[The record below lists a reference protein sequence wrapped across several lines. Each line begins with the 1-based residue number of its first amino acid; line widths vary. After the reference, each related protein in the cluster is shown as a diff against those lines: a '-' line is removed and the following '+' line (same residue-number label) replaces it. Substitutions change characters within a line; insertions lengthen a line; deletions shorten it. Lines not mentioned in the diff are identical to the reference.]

1 MDGRLSQWKEL
12 KIWEVET
19 DEALHAK
26 IFSVLEHTP
35 EVSDADMILFLNGGD
50 KEKLL
55 FEGAASVSMDA
66 AEPEVIRLKEKDV
79 YNLVGTDIFAI
90 AYAKELTKDAGNLN
104 TLLPAMR
111 GFEWACRLA
120 EYTEK
125 CVAVSC
131 CGDQFGSRLQKLE
144 KAQQDGKLQDR
155 AVPDTG
161 TAQPE
166 QSAYTCAYII
176 RRHLKRLTALGIM
189 DQVFQQFC
197 AYMQQIGAFSKF
209 QQVMNRFLSDEA
221 EYVKIARQTAP
232 FVVLRGDETC
242 YGVLQ
247 NFADDLSE
255 ALIRQ
260 GEAVVKVG
268 GWFSEYEKLQNIC
281 VKGVVGFQAKALG
294 IDFFRSMRGPKFQFW
309 LDYPLYSRKSFENIT
324 EDYYFLC
331 QDENYAVLMR
341 DYYHVQNA
349 IQFPPAGKKCLKG
362 KQERCYDIVFIGT
375 YFETDEDRLS
385 GEERIFYD
393 YMIVHPALT
402 FERGLKELLI
412 KNGKSITRE
421 EFADLMISLKPACRS
436 VIGYFRTRVIS
447 VILEA
452 GFTVHVYGDSWE
464 NYQGLGKER
473 LAIHPQVTVEE
484 SLQELAKAR
493 IGLNIMSWHKAG
505 MTGREANIRLSGG
518 VCVTEET
525 AYIKDHMR
533 DGEEVVCFTL
543 DQLADLPDKIRK
555 LLEDPQK
562 RKKIADNAYEKALK
576 EHTWERRAQQLAE
589 LASKVSAGK
598 L

>member
-1 MDGRLSQWKEL
+1 M
-12 KIWEVET
+12 
-19 DEALHAK
+19 
-26 IFSVLEHTP
+26 
-35 EVSDADMILFLNGGD
+35 
-50 KEKLL
+50 
-55 FEGAASVSMDA
+55 
-66 AEPEVIRLKEKDV
+66 
-79 YNLVGTDIFAI
+79 
-90 AYAKELTKDAGNLN
+90 
-104 TLLPAMR
+104 
-111 GFEWACRLA
+111 
-120 EYTEK
+120 
-125 CVAVSC
+125 
-131 CGDQFGSRLQKLE
+131 
-144 KAQQDGKLQDR
+144 
-155 AVPDTG
+155 
-161 TAQPE
+161 
-166 QSAYTCAYII
+166 
-176 RRHLKRLTALGIM
+176 
-189 DQVFQQFC
+189 
-197 AYMQQIGAFSKF
+197 
-209 QQVMNRFLSDEA
+209 
-221 EYVKIARQTAP
+221 
-232 FVVLRGDETC
+232 
-242 YGVLQ
+242 
-247 NFADDLSE
+247 
-255 ALIRQ
+255 IRQ

-294 IDFFRSMRGPKFQFW
+294 IDFFKNMRGPKFQFW

-349 IQFPPAGKKCLKG
+349 IQFPPAGKECLKG
-362 KQERCYDIVFIGT
+362 KQEKCYDIVFIGT
-375 YFETDEDRLS
+375 YFETDEDQLS
-385 GEERIFYD
+385 NEERIFYD
-393 YMIVHPALT
+393 YMIVHPVLT
-402 FERGLKELLI
+402 FEQGLKELLI
-412 KNGKSITRE
+412 QNGKSITRE

-452 GFTVHVYGDSWE
+452 GFTVHVYGNSWE
-464 NYQGLGKER
+464 NYQGPGKER

-505 MTGREANIRLSGG
+505 MTERVANIMLSGA

-543 DQLADLPDKIRK
+543 DQLADLPGKIRK

-562 RKKIADNAYEKALK
+562 REKIADNAYEKALK

-589 LASKVSAGK
+589 LASRVSAEK